1 LHLAPHTITSTTGST
16 AEPDSRWGGPATVL
30 ALVLVGAAAL
40 RLVGVRRGEEG
51 IETAVVPRAW
61 GMVHGEGL
69 DPHPFFDNPS
79 LLLYVLAPFESW
91 QDAPSYLSA
100 RLVIVAIALAGVAA
114 AWWLGERSYG
124 VVAGGVAAVATAI
137 AGVHVA
143 YSRTAVADV
152 LLATLLTVALVLLV
166 SGRIELAA
174 VAIGLATAA
183 KWPGALALVPLLVAT
198 WGRWRRLGTA
208 LALALA
214 VFAVVS
220 PFALLHLGESLGDL
234 WHGLSEARAGDDGAF
249 SAVTDLWNALGPAL
263 VVGAL
268 GVAAAVAARD
278 LADRVLLAFVATFLV
293 VLLPLGTSEDRYV
306 LPLVPVLGVLAG
318 RFRSFAP
325 VTLLLLIVPLT
336 WTVRDTRELTEADV
350 RRPAS
355 TFQLP
360 SGR

>member
-1 LHLAPHTITSTTGST
+1 
-16 AEPDSRWGGPATVL
+16 VL

-40 RLVGVRRGEEG
+40 RLVGVGRTEAG

-61 GMVHGEGL
+61 GIVHGAGL
-69 DPHPFFDNPS
+69 DPHPFFDQPS

-91 QDAPSYLSA
+91 QGAPSYFSA
-100 RLVIVAIALAGVAA
+100 RLVLVGIALGGVAA

-124 VVAGGVAAVATAI
+124 VVAGGVGAVATAI

-143 YSRTAVADV
+143 YSRTAAADV

-166 SGRIELAA
+166 SGRFELAA

-183 KWPGALALVPLLVAT
+183 KWPGALALVPLVVAA
-198 WGRWRRLGTA
+198 WGRWRRLGNA

-214 VFAVVS
+214 AFVVATPFAVM
-220 PFALLHLGESLGDL
+220 HLGESAADL
-234 WHGLSEARAGDDGAF
+234 WRGLSEASAGDDGVF
-249 SAVTDLWNALGPAL
+249 SAVGDLWNALGPAL
-263 VVGAL
+263 VIAAL
-268 GVAAAVAARD
+268 GVAAAAATRD

-293 VLLPLGTSEDRYV
+293 VLLPLGTSADRYV

-336 WTVRDTRELTEADV
+336 WTVRDTRELTEAGA
-350 RRPAS
+350 RPPAS

>member
-1 LHLAPHTITSTTGST
+1 
-16 AEPDSRWGGPATVL
+16 VL
-30 ALVLVGAAAL
+30 ALVLAGAAAL
-40 RLVGVRRGEEG
+40 RLVGVRRGEDG
-51 IETAVVPRAW
+51 IEADFVPRAW
-61 GMVHGEGL
+61 GIVHGEGL
-69 DPHPFFDNPS
+69 DPHPFFDHPS

-91 QDAPSYLSA
+91 QDAPSYPSA

-152 LLATLLTVALVLLV
+152 LLATLLTFALVLLV

-174 VAIGLATAA
+174 LAIGLATAA
-183 KWPGALALVPLLVAT
+183 KWPGALALVPLFVAG
-198 WGRWRRLGTA
+198 WGRWRRLGNA
-208 LALALA
+208 LALTLA
-214 VFAVVS
+214 AFVVAS
-220 PFALLHLGESLGDL
+220 PFALLHLGESLSDL
-234 WHGLSEARAGDDGAF
+234 WRGLSVAHGGDDGVF
-249 SAVTDLWNALGPAL
+249 SALTHLWNALGPAL
-263 VVGAL
+263 VVAAL
-268 GVAAAVAARD
+268 GVAVAAVARD

-293 VLLPLGTSEDRYV
+293 VLLPLGTSPDRYV

-336 WTVRDTRELTEADV
+336 WTVRDTRKLTEPDA

-360 SGR
+360 SRR